1 MARARII
8 VKVLAAMA
16 VACSAPITAETA
28 PVSEPIEVTA
38 TIRDANTELEISWAV
53 VHKGS
58 KPLLVLTRPLQHDDT
73 PSKHSIYVSRAD
85 DGEIELSLRVFSVP
99 DGVNPTVLD
108 RIGAVPLAPGKRLEG
123 RAVVPLPLSTNT
135 PYQDRASSLPKAQ
148 RARVCIGVLE
158 ADAKFPVSSQSEEMV
173 ATYHERA
180 VASQQR
186 VACSPSVTLPGR

>member
-1 MARARII
+1 
-8 VKVLAAMA
+8 V
-16 VACSAPITAETA
+16 TA
-28 PVSEPIEVTA
+28 PIEVTA
-38 TIRDANTELEISWAV
+38 TIRDANTQLEISWAV
-53 VHKGS
+53 VHRGP

-85 DGEIELSLRVFSVP
+85 DGEIEFSLRAFRVP

-108 RIGAVPLAPGKRLEG
+108 RIGAVPLAPGQRLEG
-123 RAVVPLPLSTNT
+123 RATIPLPVTTNT
-135 PYQDRASSLPKAQ
+135 PYQDRASALPKAQ

-173 ATYHERA
+173 ATYHESA

-186 VACSPSVTLPGR
+186 VACSPSVTLPAR